1 MRILRSLV
9 LVSMLLRLA
18 PSAKG
23 QGCSDAGVC
32 TAGPLG
38 DVSITSDSGA
48 LGFDNRHE
56 ARMIM
61 SYAIGEQGTV
71 ILQATPEM
79 NLRVS
84 PRLRLQARV
93 PFMSISG
100 NLGKNSGVGDPMI
113 TGSYAIIQKSSKR
126 LDVLVGMKF
135 NSGKATATDD
145 RIRSLPMPYQTSLGT
160 RDLLLGIN
168 YRKQRFTAGL
178 AYQHVLVNN
187 NKNGY
192 LHLFWMDDPAGQA
205 YFESAGLVRADDAV
219 ARVQYA
225 FPIGRLVLQPGL
237 LAIQHVKDD
246 QRTEVDQFG
255 PRLVPVDGSQGLTL
269 NITADARLPISK
281 NVSLEGSFGT
291 PVITRTV
298 RPDGLTRSVVLNAGV
313 RYAF

>member
-1 MRILRSLV
+1 MRVLRTLV
-9 LVSMLLRLA
+9 LVCVILRLT
-18 PSAKG
+18 PSTMG

-38 DVSITSDSGA
+38 DISITSDSGA
-48 LGFDNRHE
+48 LGFDHRHT
-56 ARMIM
+56 ARMTF

-71 ILQATPEM
+71 ILQAVPELD
-79 NLRVS
+79 LRVS

-100 NLGKNSGVGDPMI
+100 DLGNNSGVGDPLV
-113 TGSYAIIQKSSKR
+113 TASYAVMHHDAVR
-126 LDVLVGMKF
+126 LDVLVGAKF

-145 RIRSLPMPYQTSLGT
+145 RIRTLPMPYQTSLGT
-160 RDLLLGIN
+160 RDLLLGVN
-168 YRKQRFTAGL
+168 YKNRRFTAGL

-192 LHLFWMDDPAGQA
+192 LHLFWMDSAEGQA

-219 ARVQYA
+219 ARIQYA

-237 LAIQHVKDD
+237 LAIQHLTED

-255 PRLVPVDGSQGLTL
+255 SRLVQVDGSRGLTL

-291 PVITRTV
+291 PVITRDV
-298 RPDGLTRSVVLNAGV
+298 RPDGLTRSLVMNLGV